1 MPAEPDILR
10 EALTRALAALVT
22 ELRTRAEGPM
32 DDQWIVRFCR
42 EQNRGVSDVS
52 AHVKKRA
59 LLPAYWDLKRSRPD
73 LWRSWNV
80 DDELEARLVSVLQAK
95 PRRTASGVA
104 TVTVIAKPWPC
115 SGSCRFC
122 PSDLRMP
129 KSYLADEP
137 ACQRAEQ
144 CLFDPYLQVS
154 SRIRV
159 WPCSGSCRFC
169 PSDLRMP
176 KSYLADEPACQRAEQ
191 CLFDPYLQV
200 SSRIRV
206 LAQLGHPVDKVE
218 LIVLGGTWTDYP
230 EAYRR
235 WFAAEL
241 FRALNDGLGDAATL
255 GRRNRRR
262 QYEQAGFTLWQE
274 EREWTAPSDP
284 QLRTELQ
291 ARVNAGELTYNEAFP
306 QLYGPAT
313 PWAEVSRWQ
322 RCSSNA
328 LRAVQTM
335 NETAPC
341 RCVGLSFETRP
352 DCVDPETLWS
362 LRELGCTKVQIGVQS
377 TDVSRLDG
385 LSRGIAGETI
395 DDAFALLRLF
405 GFKIQA
411 HQMANL
417 PGATPA
423 TDLDDYRRLVSDPRF
438 EPDEVKLYPCSL
450 IEGTGLV
457 ENYREGRWR
466 PYETEELVGLLV
478 NELAATPRFV
488 RVSRMVRDFSAK
500 DIVAG
505 NRQANLRQDV
515 ERRLRD
521 RDLPVQEIR
530 FREVALAPEGPSD
543 LRLRTLRYFTTV
555 SEERFL
561 EWVAEDG
568 TLHGFL
574 RLSLPVL
581 PAVAKGPSDLRLRT
595 LRYFT
600 TVSEERFLEW
610 VAEDGTLHGFLR
622 LSLPVLPAVATEPVL
637 PAVARPSST
646 PARAD
651 AAMIRE
657 VHVYGRAA
665 RLDQEG
671 QWSQHRGLGRELVEE
686 ACRQARAAGRVSV
699 AVISAV
705 GTRGYYR
712 ALGFEDDGLYQRR
725 FLD

>member
-159 WPCSGSCRFC
+159 
-169 PSDLRMP
+169 
-176 KSYLADEPACQRAEQ
+176 
-191 CLFDPYLQV
+191 
-200 SSRIRV
+200 

-241 FRALNDGLGDAATL
+241 FRALNDGLGEAAAL
-255 GRRNRRR
+255 GRRNRQR
-262 QYEQAGFTLWQE
+262 QYERAGFTLWQE
-274 EREWTAPSDP
+274 EREWEAPSDP

-306 QLYGPAT
+306 RLYGPAT

-322 RCSSNA
+322 RCSSDA
-328 LRAVQTM
+328 LRAVQTV

-352 DCVDPETLWS
+352 DRVDPETLWS

-377 TDVSRLDG
+377 TDVSRLGG
-385 LSRGIAGETI
+385 LGRGIAGKTI

-457 ENYREGRWR
+457 EDYREGRWR

-530 FREVALAPEGPSD
+530 FREVALAPEGPSN
-543 LRLRTLRYFTTV
+543 LRLRTLRYFTAV

-561 EWVAEDG
+561 EWVAENG
-568 TLHGFL
+568 I
-574 RLSLPVL
+574 
-581 PAVAKGPSDLRLRT
+581 
-595 LRYFT
+595 
-600 TVSEERFLEW
+600 
-610 VAEDGTLHGFLR
+610 LHGFLR

-686 ACRQARAAGRVSV
+686 ACRQARAAGRASV

-705 GTRGYYR
+705 GTRDYYR

>member
-122 PSDLRMP
+122 PN
-129 KSYLADEP
+129 
-137 ACQRAEQ
+137 
-144 CLFDPYLQVS
+144 
-154 SRIRV
+154 
-159 WPCSGSCRFC
+159 
-169 PSDLRMP
+169 DLRMP

-241 FRALNDGLGDAATL
+241 FRALNDGLGEAAAL
-255 GRRNRRR
+255 GRRNRQR
-262 QYEQAGFTLWQE
+262 QYERAGFTLWQE
-274 EREWTAPSDP
+274 EREWEAPSDP

-306 QLYGPAT
+306 RLYGPAT

-322 RCSSNA
+322 RCSSDA
-328 LRAVQTM
+328 LRAVQTV

-352 DCVDPETLWS
+352 DRVDPETLWS

-377 TDVSRLDG
+377 TDVSRLGG
-385 LSRGIAGETI
+385 LGRGIAGKTI

-457 ENYREGRWR
+457 EDYREGRWR

-530 FREVALAPEGPSD
+530 FREVALAPEGPSN
-543 LRLRTLRYFTTV
+543 LRLRTLRYFTAV

-561 EWVAEDG
+561 EWVAENG
-568 TLHGFL
+568 I
-574 RLSLPVL
+574 
-581 PAVAKGPSDLRLRT
+581 
-595 LRYFT
+595 
-600 TVSEERFLEW
+600 
-610 VAEDGTLHGFLR
+610 LHGFLR
-622 LSLPVLPAVATEPVL
+622 LSLPVLPAVATEPVF

-686 ACRQARAAGRVSV
+686 ACRQARAAGRASV

>member
-104 TVTVIAKPWPC
+104 TVTVIAKP
-115 SGSCRFC
+115 
-122 PSDLRMP
+122 
-129 KSYLADEP
+129 
-137 ACQRAEQ
+137 
-144 CLFDPYLQVS
+144 
-154 SRIRV
+154 

-581 PAVAKGPSDLRLRT
+581 PAVA
-595 LRYFT
+595 
-600 TVSEERFLEW
+600 
-610 VAEDGTLHGFLR
+610 
-622 LSLPVLPAVATEPVL
+622 TEPVL

>member
-159 WPCSGSCRFC
+159 
-169 PSDLRMP
+169 
-176 KSYLADEPACQRAEQ
+176 
-191 CLFDPYLQV
+191 
-200 SSRIRV
+200 

-241 FRALNDGLGDAATL
+241 FRALNDGLGEAAAL
-255 GRRNRRR
+255 GRRNRQR
-262 QYEQAGFTLWQE
+262 QYERAGFTLWQE
-274 EREWTAPSDP
+274 EREWEAPSDP

-306 QLYGPAT
+306 RLYGPAT

-322 RCSSNA
+322 RCSSDA
-328 LRAVQTM
+328 LRAVQTV

-352 DCVDPETLWS
+352 DRVDPETLWS

-377 TDVSRLDG
+377 TDVSRLGG
-385 LSRGIAGETI
+385 LGRGIAGKTI

-457 ENYREGRWR
+457 EDYREGRWR

-530 FREVALAPEGPSD
+530 FREVALAPEGPSN
-543 LRLRTLRYFTTV
+543 LRLRTLRYFTAV

-561 EWVAEDG
+561 EWVAENG
-568 TLHGFL
+568 ILHGFL

-581 PAVAKGPSDLRLRT
+581 PAVAT
-595 LRYFT
+595 
-600 TVSEERFLEW
+600 E
-610 VAEDGTLHGFLR
+610 
-622 LSLPVLPAVATEPVL
+622 PVLPAVVTEPVL

-686 ACRQARAAGRVSV
+686 ACRQARAAGRASV

-705 GTRGYYR
+705 GTRDYYR

>member
-159 WPCSGSCRFC
+159 
-169 PSDLRMP
+169 
-176 KSYLADEPACQRAEQ
+176 
-191 CLFDPYLQV
+191 
-200 SSRIRV
+200 

-241 FRALNDGLGDAATL
+241 FRALNDGLGEAAAL
-255 GRRNRRR
+255 GRRNRQR
-262 QYEQAGFTLWQE
+262 QYERAGFTLWQE
-274 EREWTAPSDP
+274 EREWEAPSDP

-306 QLYGPAT
+306 RLYGPAT

-322 RCSSNA
+322 RCSSDA
-328 LRAVQTM
+328 LRAVQTV

-352 DCVDPETLWS
+352 DRVDPETLWS

-377 TDVSRLDG
+377 TDVSRLGG
-385 LSRGIAGETI
+385 LGRGIAGKTI

-457 ENYREGRWR
+457 EDYREGRWR

-530 FREVALAPEGPSD
+530 FREVALAPEAPSH
-543 LRLRTLRYFTTV
+543 LRLRTLRYFTAV

-581 PAVAKGPSDLRLRT
+581 PAVAT
-595 LRYFT
+595 
-600 TVSEERFLEW
+600 E
-610 VAEDGTLHGFLR
+610 
-622 LSLPVLPAVATEPVL
+622 PVLPAVVTEPVL

-686 ACRQARAAGRVSV
+686 ACRQARAAGRASV

-705 GTRGYYR
+705 GTRDYYR